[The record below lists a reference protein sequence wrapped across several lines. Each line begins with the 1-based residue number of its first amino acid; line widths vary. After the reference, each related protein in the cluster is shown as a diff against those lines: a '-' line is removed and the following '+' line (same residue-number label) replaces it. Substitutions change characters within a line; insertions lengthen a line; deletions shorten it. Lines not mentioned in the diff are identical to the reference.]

1 MAALSIFS
9 ISGQISFEVLTLP
22 LGRPEKDGRRVP
34 IGDTVLSAVAFSLGV
49 WRRRVVYLGI
59 ETAVSVVRLLRF
71 RFAKIKLPTFV
82 P

>member
-34 IGDTVLSAVAFSLGV
+34 IGDTVLSAGAFSLGV
-49 WRRRVVYLGI
+49 WRRRCVVYLGI
-59 ETAVSVVRLLRF
+59 ETAV
-71 RFAKIKLPTFV
+71 
-82 P
+82 